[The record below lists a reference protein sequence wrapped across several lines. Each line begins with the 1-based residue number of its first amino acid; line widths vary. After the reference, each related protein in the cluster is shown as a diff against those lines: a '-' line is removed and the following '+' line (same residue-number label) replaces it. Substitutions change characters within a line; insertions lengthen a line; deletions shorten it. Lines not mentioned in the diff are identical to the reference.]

1 MKTSFGRFATVVAL
15 ACAVVAPAAQAQTK
29 EGNFVVRLRA
39 LHLDSA
45 NKDTTGLGLSVNNKT
60 FPELDIS
67 YFFSPNFAAEL
78 ILTYPQKHTLYSN
91 GSEIGT
97 LKHLPPTL
105 TFQYHVP
112 MGAFRPYVG
121 LGLNATNF
129 SDVQFAPAVVAA
141 LQPNVKRMS
150 YGAAALR
157 AGRWL
162 AAQLRR
168 EEGADQDHGLLRHR
182 RSRHLQGGPAAR
194 QRGRGDALLR
204 RVSQSEVRRGP
215 AKPGLHLSGS
225 R

>member
-1 MKTSFGRFATVVAL
+1 MKTSFGRVATACAL
-15 ACAVVAPAAQAQTK
+15 AFVLVAPAAQAQTK

-67 YFFSPNFAAEL
+67 YFFSPNFATEL

-91 GSEIGT
+91 GSAIGT

-105 TFQYHVP
+105 TFQYHLP

-129 SDVQFAPAVVAA
+129 SDVQFSPAVVAA

-150 YGAAALR
+150 YGAAA
-157 AGRWL
+157 
-162 AAQLRR
+162 QI
-168 EEGADQDHGLLRHR
+168 GADYALGGGWLLNFDVKKVQIKTTVY
-182 RSRHLQGGPAAR
+182 SGTAEAGTFKVDP
-194 QRGRGDALLR
+194 LL
-204 RVSQSEVRRGP
+204 VSVGVGMRF
-215 AKPGLHLSGS
+215 
-225 R
+225 

>member
-1 MKTSFGRFATVVAL
+1 MKTSFGRVATAFAPVVAL
-15 ACAVVAPAAQAQTK
+15 ACAVVVPAAQAQTK

-105 TFQYHVP
+105 TFQYHMP
-112 MGAFRPYVG
+112 LGAFRPYVG

-150 YGAAALR
+150 YGAAA
-157 AGRWL
+157 
-162 AAQLRR
+162 QI
-168 EEGADQDHGLLRHR
+168 GADVALGGGWLLNFDVKKV
-182 RSRHLQGGPAAR
+182 QIKTTVYAGTAEAGTFKVDP
-194 QRGRGDALLR
+194 LL
-204 RVSQSEVRRGP
+204 VSVGFGKRF
-215 AKPGLHLSGS
+215 
-225 R
+225 